1 MEIPKDVFK
10 SVSNTVTEFMKNKHY
25 ELEMR
30 YGGKNVRITRDNFTN
45 TLNYFRANGYKEQD
59 HIETLDV
66 HFMYGGYSYR
76 ISIGGKDNIKDY
88 CLTNKVTSG
97 MVKEVISKQFVNNF
111 RPTLVPD
118 FNMKIDLKNEVP
130 IDDITL
136 NELLVYLEGAM
147 KGFRYKKRYSYTKTG
162 QPFRYDFTVVKKSN
176 LMNSDWLCNKRFS
189 TSTILSANEIYEM
202 EIEVLK
208 KDKTVDTKALTTDFL
223 KAGIQLYAIV
233 NGISNV
239 ISKKK
244 KSDVL
249 TQYLNL
255 QNKKIPIQQ
264 VLDKPKSYF
273 IGPQPVTLEMKDIT
287 SDGLPVNTV
296 LNDYTVT
303 EKADGERYLL
313 FVNKEGESYLINN
326 KMEVFSLSVQL
337 NNVKDCIFD
346 GEYIT
351 RDAEG
356 RKIRIFAMF
365 DVYYYDGVDT
375 MRLPL
380 VSDKDSVDSR
390 SKKMETFCSKFKD
403 RFSKEILIHTKKF
416 YKGDDI
422 FKEVRD
428 VLNKFNSGSY
438 IYRIDGLIFTPQALP
453 VGGLYKGN
461 NPEPQGPWM
470 KALKWK
476 PPSENTI
483 DMQVKENGK
492 TVVGAKMMQ
501 VYNLFIGYKPS
512 QWEPIKPRAYL
523 EKKLQQDTRYTI
535 IPFAPETVL
544 DRNISMFYGDLDSY
558 GVTRCKNGD
567 EISTNSIV
575 EFAYVNDESLPF
587 PLRWKPLRVRKDKTS
602 PNDFSTAMN
611 VWRSVEMPVTEDM
624 ISGKTKVLMKDLPD
638 EDMYYKR
645 FISRDQFASRN
656 MMDFHNYWNKYR
668 FLLSKY
674 VKPGNSLFDIAC
686 GQGGDLKRW
695 IDCGLSTVYGI
706 DKVRNNI
713 ENPSSGMYSRLLKVD
728 WKDVKTHDYVF
739 GTMDASKEINESYVK
754 SLEDKDDVYIG
765 EKILKYGK
773 FDLVSC
779 QFAIHYFFESDKI
792 LDNYVKNVDRFLKD
806 GGYFMGTCMDGM
818 RVKKLLANT
827 PKESAITGK
836 QDDRFLW
843 NITKLYDSEDAPT
856 CGEQIKVYMES
867 IGIDI
872 PEYLV
877 NTSLLID
884 KFKKYGIVPV
894 EIRSF
899 EDTYKEA
906 LAIDVEARNAYYHD
920 AVKNMSDLE
929 KTFSFM
935 NIIFVFQK
943 KGALEEEAVPIQKKK
958 KVVVKKSI

>member
-1 MEIPKDVFK
+1 MEISKDVFK
-10 SVSNTVTEFMKNKHY
+10 SVSNTVNEFMKNKHY

-30 YGGKNVRITRDNFTN
+30 YGGKNVKITRDNFTN
-45 TLNYFRANGYKEQD
+45 TLNYFRSNGYKEQD
-59 HIETLDV
+59 HVETLDV
-66 HFMYGGYSYR
+66 HFMYGGYAYR

-97 MVKEVISKQFVNNF
+97 MVKEVISKRFVNNF
-111 RPTLVPD
+111 RPTLIPD
-118 FNMKIDLKNEVP
+118 FNLKIDLKNEVP

-147 KGFRYKKRYSYTKTG
+147 KGFRYKKRYSYTSTTRG
-162 QPFRYDFTVVKKSN
+162 SPFRYDFTVVKRSN
-176 LMNSDWLCNKRFS
+176 MMNSDFICNKRFS
-189 TSTILSANEIYEM
+189 TSTILSATETYEM
-202 EIEVLK
+202 EIEVPNIKREKIDSL
-208 KDKTVDTKALTTDFL
+208 AADFI
-223 KAGIQLYAIV
+223 KAGIHLYAVV
-233 NGISNV
+233 NGIPNV

-244 KSDVL
+244 KNDVL
-249 TQYLNL
+249 IQYLTL
-255 QNKKIPIQQ
+255 QNKKVPIQQ

-273 IGPQPVTLEMKDIT
+273 IGPQPVTLELKDIT
-287 SDGLPVNTV
+287 TDGLPVNTI

-313 FVNKEGESYLINN
+313 FVNKDGESFLINN
-326 KMEVFSLSVQL
+326 KMEVFALSVQL
-337 NNVKDCIFD
+337 NNVRDCIFD

-380 VSDKDSVDSR
+380 VSDIEDSR
-390 SKKMETFCSKFKD
+390 VKKMDTFCSKFKD

-416 YKGDDI
+416 YKGADI

-428 VLNKFNSGSY
+428 VLNKVNSGSY
-438 IYRIDGLIFTPQALP
+438 IYRIDGLIFTPQHLP
-453 VGGLYKGN
+453 VGGLYKGK

-483 DMQVKENGK
+483 DMQVKENGSSSL
-492 TVVGAKMMQ
+492 TVVGSKMMK

-512 QWEPIKPRAYL
+512 QWEPIKPRIFL
-523 EKKLQQDTRYTI
+523 EKKLRQDTRYTI
-535 IPFAPETVL
+535 IPFAPSTVL
-544 DRNISMFYGDLDSY
+544 DRNISMFYGDMDAH
-558 GVTRCKNGD
+558 GVTKCLNGD
-567 EISTNSIV
+567 EISNNCIV
-575 EFAYVNDESLPF
+575 EFAYIDDTSLSF
-587 PLRWKPLRVRKDKTS
+587 PLRWKPLRVRKDKVS

-611 VWRSVEMPVTEDM
+611 VWRSIEMPVTEDM
-624 ISGKTKVLMKDLPD
+624 ISGNVKTLMKDLPE
-638 EDMYYKR
+638 EDVYYKR

-674 VKPGNSLFDIAC
+674 VQPGNTLFDIAC

-713 ENPSSGMYSRLLKVD
+713 ENPSSGIYSRLLKLD
-728 WKDVKTHDYVF
+728 WKDIKAPEYVF
-739 GTMDASKEINESYVK
+739 GTMDASMEINESYVK
-754 SLEDKDDVYIG
+754 SLGEKDDVYIG
-765 EKILKYGK
+765 DKILKYGK
-773 FDLVSC
+773 FDMVSC
-779 QFAIHYFFESDKI
+779 QFAIHYFFENETI
-792 LDNYVKNVDRFLKD
+792 LDNFVKNVDRFLKD
-806 GGYFMGTCMDGM
+806 GGYFMGTCLDGT
-818 RVKKLLANT
+818 RVKRLLKDVPT
-827 PKESAITGK
+827 QSAVTGK

-843 NITKLYDSEDAPT
+843 NITKLYDSEEPPVFGD
-856 CGEQIKVYMES
+856 QIKVYMES
-867 IGIDI
+867 IGIEI

-877 NTSLLID
+877 NTSILID
-884 KFKKYGIVPV
+884 KFKEYGIEPV

-899 EDTYKEA
+899 EDTHKEVMNM
-906 LAIDVEARNAYYHD
+906 DVDKRNAYYHD
-920 AVKNMSDLE
+920 AAKNMSDLE
-929 KTFSFM
+929 KTYSFM

-943 KGALEEEAVPIQKKK
+943 VSKNEGKKVVAKK